1 MGSQIPAQDEANRAP
16 KTQLC
21 TEAETSSDLQAK
33 AVLDVSFR
41 ALKLTEESEISSL
54 LLKSSFPRRADAETF
69 FLLFFSFA
77 NIKLK
82 NTLLSNA
89 RVALDNIHQLKRLI
103 FKLLLH

>member
-41 ALKLTEESEISSL
+41 ASKLTEELEISSL

-69 FLLFFSFA
+69 FLPFFFFC
-77 NIKLK
+77 KHETEK
-82 NTLLSNA
+82 YTP
-89 RVALDNIHQLKRLI
+89 
-103 FKLLLH
+103 